1 MPKLEEGLKLALSD
15 RDKYIS
21 LLEQLKTYKQNLHE
35 KIEKKLEEDR
45 MLKVILDISYMG
57 CDQCSTI
64 IEAIINV
71 YRLVVAIP
79 QDIC

>member
-1 MPKLEEGLKLALSD
+1 MDEQLEEQGNSLPKLEEGLKLALSD

-45 MLKVILDISYMG
+45 MLKVIIDVS
-57 CDQCSTI
+57 
-64 IEAIINV
+64 
-71 YRLVVAIP
+71 
-79 QDIC
+79 

>member
-21 LLEQLKTYKQNLHE
+21 LLDQLKAYKQNLQG

-45 MLKVILDISYMG
+45 MLKVILD
-57 CDQCSTI
+57 
-64 IEAIINV
+64 
-71 YRLVVAIP
+71 RFVVT
-79 QDIC
+79 